1 MANLQNIRRRIK
13 SVKNI
18 QKITSAMDMIARSR
32 FNAARDSL
40 IAYLPFVDKTREIM
54 RRVMTQM
61 KGMEDDSPFLMT
73 RQQMRELQEQ
83 DAGKK
88 FLFLVI
94 ASDKGL
100 AGAYSSNVLKD
111 AHDIIEYDGSDDDST
126 RPVKEENFHIK
137 NFDAVKNMRVARSTT
152 KKQGSQFGSTDRYTS
167 TTGASSARAGSG
179 SASGN
184 LEVAREYHDA
194 DYVDGVE
201 LITVGRKATSHF
213 KQRGYNIIKH
223 YHGISER
230 PSYHYAKEIADLI
243 IERFMSGEI
252 LDVTMVYTQFVSAMS
267 CEPDDV
273 TLLPIVTDDYT
284 FAENLDLRESYIYE
298 PDVVSVL
305 NNFLPRRLATRIYGA
320 MLHSAASEL
329 SSRMNAMS
337 SATDNAQELIGKL
350 NLYYNKVRQAGITSE
365 INEIVGGAE
374 ALK

>member
-1 MANLQNIRRRIK
+1 MANLQNIRRRIR

-18 QKITSAMDMIARSR
+18 QKITNAMDMIARSR

-40 IAYLPFVDKTREIM
+40 ISYLPYVDKTREIL
-54 RRVMTQM
+54 RRVMSQM
-61 KGMEDDSPFLMT
+61 KGLEDESPFIYT
-73 RQQMRELQEQ
+73 REELKEIQKL
-83 DAGKK
+83 DDMK

-100 AGAYSSNVLKD
+100 AGAYSSNVIKE
-111 AHDIIEYDGSDDDST
+111 AHETIEYDGTDDGGA
-126 RPVKEENFHIK
+126 RPIKEENFHIK
-137 NFDAVKNMRVARSTT
+137 NFDAVKNVKVAKST
-152 KKQGSQFGSTDRYTS
+152 KKGQSKQLSATNRYTS
-167 TTGASSARAGSG
+167 ATMDRPSDGGDVSH
-179 SASGN
+179 

-194 DYVDGVE
+194 DYIDGIE

-213 KQRGYNIIKH
+213 KQRGYNIIKS
-223 YHGISER
+223 YNGISER
-230 PSYHYAKEIADLI
+230 PSYQYAKEIADLI

-252 LDVTMVYTQFVSAMS
+252 LDVTMIYTQFKSAIS

-273 TLLPIVTDDYT
+273 TLLPIVTDDYP
-284 FAENLDLRESYIYE
+284 AETSSKEEYIYE

-337 SATDNAQELIGKL
+337 NATDNAQELIGKL

>member
-18 QKITSAMDMIARSR
+18 QKITNAMDMIARSR
-32 FNAARDSL
+32 FNSARDSL
-40 IAYLPFVDKTREIM
+40 ISYLPYLDKTREII

-61 KGMEDDSPFLMT
+61 IAVDDDSPFICT
-73 RQQMRELQEQ
+73 REQLQELQSIS
-83 DAGKK
+83 DRK

-100 AGAYSSNVLKD
+100 AGSYSSNLIKD
-111 AHDIIEYDGSDDDST
+111 AHDTIEYDGVLNI
-126 RPVKEENFHIK
+126 PVKEENFHIK
-137 NFDAVKNMRVARSTT
+137 NFDAIKNIKPAKSSSKRQT
-152 KKQGSQFGSTDRYTS
+152 KQFSSASRYTS
-167 TTGASSARAGSG
+167 ATMDRPTSSSDITA
-179 SASGN
+179 N
-184 LEVAREYHDA
+184 LEVAREYHDL
-194 DYVDGVE
+194 DFIDDVE

-243 IERFMSGEI
+243 IERFLTGEI
-252 LDVTMVYTQFVSAMS
+252 LDVTMIYTRFNSAIS

-273 TLLPIVTDDYT
+273 TLLPIVTDDY
-284 FAENLDLRESYIYE
+284 AGNLELRETYIYE
-298 PDVVSVL
+298 PDIVSVL

-337 SATDNAQELIGKL
+337 NATDNAQELIGKL
-350 NLYYNKVRQAGITSE
+350 NLYYNKVRQAGITNE
-365 INEIVGGAE
+365 INEIVGGAN
-374 ALK
+374 ALE

>member
-1 MANLQNIRRRIK
+1 
-13 SVKNI
+13 
-18 QKITSAMDMIARSR
+18 MDMIARSR

-40 IAYLPFVDKTREIM
+40 ISYLPYVDKTREII

-61 KGMEDDSPFLMT
+61 HGVDEDSPFIMT
-73 RQQMRELQEQ
+73 RQELLELQEKA
-83 DAGKK
+83 DRK

-100 AGAYSSNVLKD
+100 AGAYSSNVLKE
-111 AHDIIEYDGSDDDST
+111 AHDTIEYDGTID
-126 RPVKEENFHIK
+126 PAKPIKEENFHIK
-137 NFDAVKNMRVARSTT
+137 NFDAVKNIKVARST
-152 KKQGSQFGSTDRYTS
+152 KKGQGKQFGSTDRYTATAS
-167 TTGASSARAGSG
+167 TPR
-179 SASGN
+179 ASGGGNVTN
-184 LEVAREYHDA
+184 LEVAREYHDE
-194 DYVDGVE
+194 DYIDGIE

-243 IERFMSGEI
+243 IERFMTGEI
-252 LDVTMVYTQFVSAMS
+252 LDVTMIYTQFKSAIS

-273 TLLPIVTDDYT
+273 TLLPIVTDDY
-284 FAENLDLRESYIYE
+284 ADNLEMREGYIYE
-298 PDVVSVL
+298 PDIVSVL

-320 MLHSAASEL
+320 MLHSAAAEL

-337 SATDNAQELIGKL
+337 NATDNAQELIGKL
-350 NLYYNKVRQAGITSE
+350 NLYYNKVRQAGITNE